1 MAALAELEAEQVVV
15 HRKEFDFT
23 KEIDD
28 SCNMNND
35 SLAQIIAQ
43 DLIQMEHLDTVIIG
57 TSQITNLGPLSS
69 ELVNLKYLSVRNS
82 KIMRVDALFNLI
94 HLVELYLPNNQ
105 IVNVS
110 GLPVNLQKLDLQANY
125 ITDVGPLSGLIN
137 LVELCLHG
145 NQISD
150 IRALS
155 GLINLVEFDLN
166 EIEINGMEHTE
177 IPTNIQ
183 NLFDNERKDDLD
195 DDDY

>member
-1 MAALAELEAEQVVV
+1 MAALVELEAEQVVV

-57 TSQITNLGPLSS
+57 TSQITNLGSLSS
-69 ELVNLKYLSVRNS
+69 ELVNLKYLAVRNS
-82 KIMRVDALFNLI
+82 KIIRVDALFNLI
-94 HLVELYLPNNQ
+94 HLVELILPNNQ
-105 IVNVS
+105 IVNVR

-166 EIEINGMEHTE
+166 EIEMNGTE

-195 DDDY
+195 DDDDDY

>member
-1 MAALAELEAEQVVV
+1 MAALVELEAEQVVV

-57 TSQITNLGPLSS
+57 TSQITNLGSLSS
-69 ELVNLKYLSVRNS
+69 ELVNLKYLAVRNS
-82 KIMRVDALFNLI
+82 KIIRVDALFNLI
-94 HLVELYLPNNQ
+94 HLVELILPNNQ

-166 EIEINGMEHTE
+166 EIEMNGTE

-195 DDDY
+195 DDDDDY

>member
-1 MAALAELEAEQVVV
+1 MAALVELEAEQVVV

-57 TSQITNLGPLSS
+57 TSQITNLGSLSS
-69 ELVNLKYLSVRNS
+69 ELVNLKYLAVRNS
-82 KIMRVDALFNLI
+82 KIIRVDALFNLI
-94 HLVELYLPNNQ
+94 HLVELILPNNQ

-110 GLPVNLQKLDLQANY
+110 GLPVTLQKLDLQANY

-166 EIEINGMEHTE
+166 EIEMNGTE

-195 DDDY
+195 DDDDDY